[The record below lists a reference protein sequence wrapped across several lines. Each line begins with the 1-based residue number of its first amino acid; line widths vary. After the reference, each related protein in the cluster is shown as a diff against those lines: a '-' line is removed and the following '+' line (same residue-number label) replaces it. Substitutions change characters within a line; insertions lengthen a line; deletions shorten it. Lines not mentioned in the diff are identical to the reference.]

1 MVRQIQKDFPP
12 SEIVV
17 FVPRFRAKYSESK
30 DTYVLDNLEKEGI
43 LKYTPSR
50 EAGGHRFAS
59 YDDR

>member
-1 MVRQIQKDFPP
+1 MVKKIQRDLHH

-17 FVPRFRAKYSESK
+17 FVPRFRAKLSESK
-30 DTYVLDNLEKEGI
+30 DTYILDNLEKEGI

-50 EAGGHRFAS
+50 EVAGKRIAS